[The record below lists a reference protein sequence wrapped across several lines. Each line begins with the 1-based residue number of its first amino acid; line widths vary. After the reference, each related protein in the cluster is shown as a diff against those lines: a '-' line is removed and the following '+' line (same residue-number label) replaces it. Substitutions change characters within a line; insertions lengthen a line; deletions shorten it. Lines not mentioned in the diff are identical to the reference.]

1 MTTQGSRLKKIR
13 KILDLSQGE
22 FGNKIGLTRGA
33 IAAVEADSN
42 NFSQEILCK
51 LIQEFNINLNYLLVG
66 KGQPFNMLESD
77 EIRNEI
83 INNIENIL
91 LKYEIKK
98 IN

>member
-42 NFSQEILCK
+42 NFSQEKLCK

-66 KGQPFNMLESD
+66 KGQPFNILERD
-77 EIRNEI
+77 EIRNSI
-83 INNIENIL
+83 INIIENIL
-91 LKYEIKK
+91 LK
-98 IN
+98 

>member
-33 IAAVEADSN
+33 IASVEADSN

-51 LIQEFNINLNYLLVG
+51 LILEFNVNLNYLLAG
-66 KGQPFNMLESD
+66 KGQPFNLPERD
-77 EIRNEI
+77 EIKNEI
-83 INNIENIL
+83 ISNIENIL